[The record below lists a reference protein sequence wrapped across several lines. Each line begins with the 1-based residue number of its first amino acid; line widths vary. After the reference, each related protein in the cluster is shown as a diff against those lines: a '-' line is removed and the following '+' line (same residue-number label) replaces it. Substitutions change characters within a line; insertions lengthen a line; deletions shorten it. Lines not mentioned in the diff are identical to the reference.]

1 MAVSAGYAG
10 KLYESASN
18 TFSVEVTKVISVD
31 ITDAADMLDTSS
43 IGAGQYKTSIQG
55 MKQVNMTIQVNYDPS
70 DTGQSALRSRYG
82 DGAIVFV
89 EVLYDGTNGHYWQFR
104 VTEVSTPVAAGDL
117 VTQTFT
123 LEGQSTGTAVP

>member
-1 MAVSAGYAG
+1 MANAGYAG
-10 KLYESASN
+10 DVYESASSS
-18 TFSVEVTKVISVD
+18 FSVAVNGVRSVD

-55 MKQVNMTIQVNYDPS
+55 MKQVNMSIEVNYDPS

-82 DGAIVFV
+82 DGAIVYV
-89 EVLYDGTNGHYWQFR
+89 RVRYDGTNGHYWQFR
-104 VTEVSTPVAAGDL
+104 VSEVSTPVATADL